1 MFGLFKNKDAEEVA
15 SEINKIHNQIYKLA
29 KKNKD
34 GTYSIS
40 KKVIENEFKTNK
52 IKTTKNGTEW
62 KILKKETKWTMFVG
76 KTIISYSISSK
87 NKDELDASYTA
98 TSMFPGYYFAVMSSS
113 REKKW
118 TSVAFFEMPN
128 NDNGKAVKEIL
139 VNDYKFKG
147 IEQ

>member
-1 MFGLFKNKDAEEVA
+1 MFGIFKNKDAEEVA
-15 SEINKIHNQIYKLA
+15 SEINKIHNQIYKLR
-29 KKNKD
+29 KKNTD

-40 KKVIENEFKTNK
+40 KKVIEKEFKSNK
-52 IKTTKNGTEW
+52 LKTTKNGTEW

-76 KTIISYSISSK
+76 EIIMHYSINSK
-87 NKDELDASYTA
+87 NKDELYASYSASSTY
-98 TSMFPGYYFAVMSSS
+98 PGYYFGVMSSA

-118 TSVAFFEMPN
+118 TSVAFFQVPD